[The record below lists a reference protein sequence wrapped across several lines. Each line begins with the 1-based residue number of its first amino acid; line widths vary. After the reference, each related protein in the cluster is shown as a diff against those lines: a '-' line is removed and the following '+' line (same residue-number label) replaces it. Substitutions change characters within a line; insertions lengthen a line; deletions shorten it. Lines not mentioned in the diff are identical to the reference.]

1 MADFNIIINADE
13 VAGQIGQKAEDI
25 KRKLKQSVQGLA
37 GAAHAKVLELAGEKL
52 RSLQSKYKD
61 AVSFEQVDDSLWVV
75 TLDASARW
83 IEDGHGAWSMYDSL
97 AKSSKAKTSKEGN
110 KYMAIPFE
118 HSKKPSDQSVSAQRV
133 TNHIRD
139 FLKKEK
145 VPYKKIEYNADGSPK
160 LGLLHRFNT
169 DKSPGLLMKH
179 PSSKAKSPLLQ
190 GLAIYQRTDS
200 EGKVKRDVMTFRM
213 ISEKTKGDGRWEY
226 ESRQGVDIFRQTHEW
241 AKSAWENDILPAL
254 IESLK

>member
-1 MADFNIIINADE
+1 MSDFKVTINADE
-13 VAGQIGQKAEDI
+13 VAAQIGQKAEDI
-25 KRKLKQSVQGLA
+25 KKKLRQSVQGLA

-52 RSLQSKYKD
+52 KTLQSKYKD
-61 AVSFEQVDDSLWVV
+61 AVSFEQVDDNLWVV
-75 TLDASARW
+75 TLDSSARW

-118 HSKKPSDQSVSAQRV
+118 HSKKPSEQSPRAQRV
-133 TNHIRD
+133 TDHIRD

-179 PSSKAKSPLLQ
+179 PSGKAKSPLLQ
-190 GLAIYQRTDS
+190 GLAIYQRQDES
-200 EGKVKRDVMTFRM
+200 GKIKRDVMTFRM

-226 ESRQGVDIFRQTHEW
+226 ESRQGVNIFQETHEW
-241 AKSAWENDILPAL
+241 AKKTWDNEILPAL